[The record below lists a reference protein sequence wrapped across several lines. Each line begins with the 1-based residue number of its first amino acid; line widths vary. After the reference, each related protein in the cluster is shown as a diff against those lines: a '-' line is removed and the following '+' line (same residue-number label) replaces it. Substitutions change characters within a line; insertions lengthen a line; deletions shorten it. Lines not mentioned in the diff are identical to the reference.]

1 MGAGANA
8 AVRIGVCMT
17 DQDLTNILLDALG
30 KRIGEPEAVRLAEVL
45 GKTAFKSATPNN
57 QPGISAAKLGLEVG
71 AHIDVKNRALWPPRK
86 QGRLWITYVTHA
98 FIRPN
103 YRGALPADFDWQMDD
118 AALSSRF
125 ERRVEGAIKAIRFM
139 LPPPRGGLKA
149 VAELASDGRP
159 RHLYLAVESE
169 RAYASV
175 YPDAKRA
182 HTVEA
187 GFFAAW
193 CALEGVL
200 RDGRLDAQQQEALLM
215 RRISPHAFL
224 AGVLGGLLWQADVKP
239 EFNAFCHAYMN
250 ELMEPREFAALGDIR
265 EIFGQS
271 NYWRT
276 SGEPLTEDSWANYD
290 RIAPRY
296 AQRLAQWRRGE
307 ITSVVDGP
315 R

>member
-1 MGAGANA
+1 MS
-8 AVRIGVCMT
+8 
-17 DQDLTNILLDALG
+17 DQDLTNVLLDALG
-30 KRIGEPEAVRLAEVL
+30 KRIEEPEAVRLAEAL
-45 GKTAFKSATPNN
+45 GKKTFKSATPNN

-71 AHIDVKNRALWPPRK
+71 THIDVKNRALWPPRK

-103 YRGALPADFDWQMDD
+103 YCGVLPADFDWQMDD

-125 ERRVEGAIKAIRFM
+125 ERRVEGAINVIRFM
-139 LPPPRGGLKA
+139 LPPPREGLKA

-175 YPDAKRA
+175 YPDAKGE

-200 RDGRLDAQQQEALLM
+200 REGRLDTTQQEALLT

-224 AGVLGGLLWQADVKP
+224 ASALGGLLWQADVKP

-250 ELMEPREFAALGDIR
+250 ELTEPREAAALGDIR

-296 AQRLAQWRRGE
+296 AQRLAQWQRAE